1 MYVKPKLGSGD
12 LVVGLSRGDGGGGGG
27 GVLAVGEIG
36 GEAIVRIAQAV
47 EATQSTA
54 QWLQALEPQIGQQFP
69 GVLIVRFEDVVEPG
83 DGLDNTA
90 PVQVVH
96 DDVGRVAGKARAAAR
111 RYHYYPLLLVPRRKV
126 PAPST

>member
-1 MYVKPKLGSGD
+1 MKTLCLWKTGLYEKAKLGSGD
-12 LVVGLSRGDGGGGGG
+12 LVVGLSRGDGGGAIGGG
-27 GVLAVGEIG
+27 GEVGETG
-36 GEAIVRIAQAV
+36 GEAIARIVQAV

-96 DDVGRVAGKARAAAR
+96 DDVGRVAGKARAATR
-111 RYHYYPLLLVPRRKV
+111 DGGLDR
-126 PAPST
+126 